1 MYRFL
6 IAAVFVLASLPGSAF
21 AYGYAEAED
30 PMVVLFKSA
39 LVEAKNDRWGEVA
52 KLADKG
58 VKSFKDHLFEAE
70 ALSPRFADAVKTK
83 NLNLVAETFAN
94 LVYVSIRNKIHSNLR
109 ENFKNFK
116 NAKSRLSMARKSYI
130 DVLDG
135 NVKKQDAKRSES
147 ILKEFDKAL
156 EALGSPGL
164 FGVGKKEAN
173 AKLYKEAVNAIEA
186 SIEKTFK
193 SFK

>member
-1 MYRFL
+1 MHRFL
-6 IAAVFVLASLPGSAF
+6 VAAVFVLASLPVSAF

-30 PMVVLFKSA
+30 PTVILFKSA
-39 LVEAKNDRWGEVA
+39 LAGAKNDRWDEVA

-58 VKSFKDHLFEAE
+58 GKAFKDHLFEAE
-70 ALSPRFADAVKTK
+70 KLIPRFEEAIKTK
-83 NLNLVAETFAN
+83 NLNMVAEAFAN
-94 LVYVSIRNKIHSNLR
+94 LVYISIRNKIHSNLQ

-116 NAKSRLSMARKSYI
+116 NSKSRLSMARKSYL

-147 ILKEFDKAL
+147 ILKEFDNAL
-156 EALGSPGL
+156 AALGSPGL

-173 AKLYKEAVNAIEA
+173 AKEYKDAINAIET